1 MFNLE
6 DYEPVEKRLGY
17 KSNSTSFWE
26 DNPDGQIH
34 TELLEHSANRF
45 IVKAY
50 IYRTEA
56 DLRPWTTG
64 LAEETIQGRGVNATS
79 ALENCET
86 SAIGRALAN
95 AGYATKGKRASR
107 EEMAKVGKAQEVKAS
122 IDEVKAKMAQ
132 TSGEYIPVVKEED
145 PWTIKPATMPPTMGE
160 AVATVKEIIGGQTE
174 KDIPKC
180 AHGEMFWKTGTTKA
194 GKPWGH
200 FKCPRAATGEI
211 SNRCESPN
219 DVIWYEINK
228 ETGAW
233 QRQKARV

>member
-6 DYEPVEKRLGY
+6 DYETVEERLV
-17 KSNSTSFWE
+17 KFWK
-26 DNPDGQIH
+26 DHPDGQIH
-34 TELLEHSANRF
+34 TKVLEHSGSRF
-45 IVKAY
+45 IVEAS

-56 DLRPWTTG
+56 DSRPWTTG
-64 LAEETIQGRGVNATS
+64 LAEETIQGRGVNSTS

-107 EEMAKVGKAQEVKAS
+107 EEMVKVNKSQEVKAS

-132 TSGEYIPVVKEED
+132 TSGEYIPVVKEDD
-145 PWTIKPATMPPTMGE
+145 PWTIKPATMPPTMAE
-160 AVATVKEIIGGQTE
+160 AVSTVKGIIGGQTE
-174 KDIPKC
+174 KDIPRC
-180 AHGEMFWKTGTTKA
+180 PHGDMVWKTGQTGA
-194 GKPWGH
+194 GKAWGH
-200 FKCPRAATGEI
+200 FKCVAWVTGELT
-211 SNRCESPN
+211 RCPKGE

-228 ETGAW
+228 EGAW

>member
-6 DYEPVEKRLGY
+6 DYETVEERLI
-17 KSNSTSFWE
+17 KFWK
-26 DNPDGQIH
+26 DHPDGQIH
-34 TELLEHSANRF
+34 TELLDSANGRF
-45 IVKAY
+45 IVMAR
-50 IYRTEA
+50 IFRTEA
-56 DLRPWTTG
+56 DSRPWTSG

-95 AGYATKGKRASR
+95 AGYATKGKRPSV
-107 EEMAKVGKAQEVKAS
+107 EEMQKVQRAAQVRTQVEEVK
-122 IDEVKAKMAQ
+122 VKMAQ

-180 AHGEMFWKTGTTKA
+180 AHGEMIWKTGQTKA

-200 FKCPRAATGEI
+200 FKCPYAVTGELT
-211 SNRCESPN
+211 RCPSPN

-228 ETGAW
+228 DGTW

>member
-6 DYEPVEKRLGY
+6 DYETVEERLTKY
-17 KSNSTSFWE
+17 WK
-26 DNPDGQIH
+26 DHPDGQIH
-34 TELLEHSANRF
+34 TEILDQSAGRF
-45 IVKAY
+45 IVKASV
-50 IYRTEA
+50 YRTEA

-107 EEMAKVGKAQEVKAS
+107 EEMGKVNKANEVKAT
-122 IDEVKAKMAQ
+122 IDEVKAKMTE
-132 TSGEYIPVVKEED
+132 TSGTYIPVVKEDD

-160 AVATVKEIIGGQTE
+160 AVSTVKEIIGGQTE
-174 KDIPKC
+174 RDIPICK
-180 AHGEMFWKTGTTKA
+180 HGEMMWKTGTTKA

-200 FKCPRAATGEI
+200 FKCIAAVTGEI
-211 SNRCESPN
+211 GGRCEKPN

-228 ETGAW
+228 EGAW
-233 QRQKARV
+233 QRQKAIR

>member
-6 DYEPVEKRLGY
+6 DYETVEERLI
-17 KSNSTSFWE
+17 KFWK
-26 DNPDGQIH
+26 DHPDGQIH
-34 TELLEHSANRF
+34 TKLLDQNSGRF
-45 IVKAY
+45 IVLAE

-56 DLRPWTTG
+56 DGRPWTTG
-64 LAEETIQGRGVNATS
+64 LAEETVQGRGVNATS

-107 EEMAKVGKAQEVKAS
+107 EEMTKVATVKKTEAI
-122 IDEVKAKMAQ
+122 IDETKAKMAQ
-132 TSGEYIPVVKEED
+132 TSGEYIPVVKEDD
-145 PWTIKPATMPPTMGE
+145 PWTIKSSTMPPTMGE

-174 KDIPKC
+174 KDIPHC
-180 AHGEMFWKTGTTKA
+180 QHGEMVWKTGTTKA

-200 FKCPRAATGEI
+200 FKCTSSRIDQCKDP
-211 SNRCESPN
+211 
-219 DVIWYEINK
+219 IWYEIAQDG
-228 ETGAW
+228 TW